1 MVGGGL
7 RYAYPAW
14 GVTATAN
21 AQALLVHQHDG
32 FKEWGAGGTLTVDPG
47 APGRGLALR
56 LSSSWGGAASGGAQR
71 LRSLP
76 DAAALVAGGAVEPAG
91 RLDAELRYGM
101 DRLTPYAGVAL
112 AAGARVWRAGG
123 RFDLGP
129 SYSLSLEGDR
139 REPAAAAPEHR
150 LTLNASLRW

>member
-1 MVGGGL
+1 
-7 RYAYPAW
+7 
-14 GVTATAN
+14 
-21 AQALLVHQHDG
+21 
-32 FKEWGAGGTLTVDPG
+32 
-47 APGRGLALR
+47 
-56 LSSSWGGAASGGAQR
+56 
-71 LRSLP
+71 
-76 DAAALVAGGAVEPAG
+76 
-91 RLDAELRYGM
+91 M

-129 SYSLSLEGDR
+129 SYTLSLEGDR